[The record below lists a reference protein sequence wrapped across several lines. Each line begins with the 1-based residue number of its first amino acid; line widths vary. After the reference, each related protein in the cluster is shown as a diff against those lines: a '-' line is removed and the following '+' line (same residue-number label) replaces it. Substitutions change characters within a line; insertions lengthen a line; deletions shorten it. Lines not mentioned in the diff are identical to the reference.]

1 MVDALIIFSILIVL
15 LFIRLPVGF
24 AMAGVGILG
33 IAYYTSWPGA
43 FAQIEGI
50 VFRTPMRAEFAVV
63 PLFVLMG
70 NFITRAGLADE
81 LYAAAYAWIGHLR
94 GGLAMATILSCGGVS
109 AVCGSS
115 VATAATMAKVA
126 MPPMR
131 KFKYEDSL
139 ATGAIAAGGTLGI
152 LIPPSVILVIYGIMT
167 STDIGALFIAGII
180 PGLLSIVGYVIA
192 ISIVT
197 HFKPVIGPRGERASW
212 GERFRALSQ
221 VWGVLVLF
229 IVVIGGIYVGIFTP
243 SEAGAIGACGAFF
256 FALLRGTLTWR
267 SFFGLLA
274 DSVQTTAMLFF
285 ILMGALIFSNCIN
298 ETGMPEALLEWV
310 KSFNAHP
317 ITVVFAI
324 MLVYIGLGAVLDSM
338 AMLLLTI
345 PLFFAPVVNGLNL
358 DPVWFGII
366 VVVVTEISLV
376 TPPVGMNIFVLNTVL
391 PEVKTGTIF
400 RGVTPFWMTDIIRLV
415 ILVLFPFLTLVLPAR
430 TGYEPIP
437 MDSFINTIQQ
447 LFKF

>member
-1 MVDALIIFSILIVL
+1 MIDALIIFAVLIIL
-15 LFIRLPVGF
+15 LFARLPVGF
-24 AMAGVGILG
+24 AMAGVGIAG
-33 IAYYTSWPGA
+33 IAYYTSWTGA
-43 FAQIEGI
+43 FVQIGQI
-50 VFRTPMRAEFAVV
+50 AFYTPMRAEFAVV

-81 LYAAAYAWIGHLR
+81 LYSAAYAWIGHKR
-94 GGLAMATILSCGGVS
+94 GGLAMATILSCGGFS

-115 VATAATMAKVA
+115 VATAATMARVA

-131 KFKYEDSL
+131 KFNYEDTL
-139 ATGAIAAGGTLGI
+139 ATGSIAAGGTLGI

-192 ISIVT
+192 IMIIT
-197 HFKPVIGPRGERASW
+197 KLRPQIGPPGDRLAWRDK
-212 GERFRALSQ
+212 FRALSK
-221 VWGVLVLF
+221 VWGVLALF
-229 IVVIGGIYVGIFTP
+229 ILVIGGIYLGLFTP
-243 SEAGAIGACGAFF
+243 SEAAGIGACGAFF
-256 FALLRGTLTWR
+256 FALFRRTLTWR
-267 SFFGLLA
+267 SFFELLA

-285 ILMGALIFSNCIN
+285 ILIGALIFSNCIN
-298 ETGMPEALLEWV
+298 ETGMPEALLYWV
-310 KSFNAHP
+310 KSFDAHP
-317 ITVVFAI
+317 LTVIFAI

-338 AMLLLTI
+338 AMLLLTV
-345 PLFFAPVVNGLNL
+345 PLFFDPIVNGLNL

-400 RGVTPFWMTDIIRLV
+400 RGVTPFWITDIIRLV
-415 ILVLFPFLTLVLPAR
+415 ILVLFPGVTLFLP
-430 TGYEPIP
+430 
-437 MDSFINTIQQ
+437 Q
-447 LFKF
+447 LMH

>member
-1 MVDALIIFSILIVL
+1 
-15 LFIRLPVGF
+15 
-24 AMAGVGILG
+24 
-33 IAYYTSWPGA
+33 
-43 FAQIEGI
+43 
-50 VFRTPMRAEFAVV
+50 
-63 PLFVLMG
+63 
-70 NFITRAGLADE
+70 
-81 LYAAAYAWIGHLR
+81 
-94 GGLAMATILSCGGVS
+94 
-109 AVCGSS
+109 
-115 VATAATMAKVA
+115 
-126 MPPMR
+126 
-131 KFKYEDSL
+131 
-139 ATGAIAAGGTLGI
+139 
-152 LIPPSVILVIYGIMT
+152 
-167 STDIGALFIAGII
+167 
-180 PGLLSIVGYVIA
+180 
-192 ISIVT
+192 
-197 HFKPVIGPRGERASW
+197 
-212 GERFRALSQ
+212 
-221 VWGVLVLF
+221 
-229 IVVIGGIYVGIFTP
+229 
-243 SEAGAIGACGAFF
+243 
-256 FALLRGTLTWR
+256 
-267 SFFGLLA
+267 
-274 DSVQTTAMLFF
+274 MLFF

-391 PEVKTGTIF
+391 PDVKTGTIF

-437 MDSFINTIQQ
+437 MDSFVNTMQQ
-447 LFKF
+447 LFNF

>member
-1 MVDALIIFSILIVL
+1 
-15 LFIRLPVGF
+15 
-24 AMAGVGILG
+24 
-33 IAYYTSWPGA
+33 
-43 FAQIEGI
+43 
-50 VFRTPMRAEFAVV
+50 
-63 PLFVLMG
+63 
-70 NFITRAGLADE
+70 
-81 LYAAAYAWIGHLR
+81 
-94 GGLAMATILSCGGVS
+94 
-109 AVCGSS
+109 
-115 VATAATMAKVA
+115 
-126 MPPMR
+126 MR

-197 HFKPVIGPRGERASW
+197 HFKPLIGPRGERASR
-212 GERFRALSQ
+212 GERFRALSK
-221 VWGVLVLF
+221 VWGVLLLF
-229 IVVIGGIYVGIFTP
+229 IIVIGGIYVGIFTP

-345 PLFFAPVVNGLNL
+345 PLVFAPVVNGLNL

-400 RGVTPFWMTDIIRLV
+400 RGVTPFWVTDIIRLV

-430 TGYEPIP
+430 TGYEAIP
-437 MDSFINTIQQ
+437 MDSFINTMQQ
-447 LFKF
+447 LFNFLMDAV

>member
-1 MVDALIIFSILIVL
+1 MRDLYIPIL
-15 LFIRLPVGF
+15 
-24 AMAGVGILG
+24 
-33 IAYYTSWPGA
+33 
-43 FAQIEGI
+43 
-50 VFRTPMRAEFAVV
+50 
-63 PLFVLMG
+63 
-70 NFITRAGLADE
+70 
-81 LYAAAYAWIGHLR
+81 
-94 GGLAMATILSCGGVS
+94 
-109 AVCGSS
+109 
-115 VATAATMAKVA
+115 AKA
-126 MPPMR
+126 P
-131 KFKYEDSL
+131 
-139 ATGAIAAGGTLGI
+139 A
-152 LIPPSVILVIYGIMT
+152 IPPSNPMIIYAVVANVSVTGMFT
-167 STDIGALFIAGII
+167 AGII

-197 HFKPVIGPRGERASW
+197 HFKPLIGPRGERASW
-212 GERFRALSQ
+212 GERFTALSK

-229 IVVIGGIYVGIFTP
+229 IIVIGGIYVGIFTP

-256 FALLRGTLTWR
+256 FALLRGTLTWK

-376 TPPVGMNIFVLNTVL
+376 TPPVGMNIFVLNL
-391 PEVKTGTIF
+391 KYY
-400 RGVTPFWMTDIIRLV
+400 L
-415 ILVLFPFLTLVLPAR
+415 
-430 TGYEPIP
+430 
-437 MDSFINTIQQ
+437 
-447 LFKF
+447 